1 MRFETLREFIIVAKH
16 LNITKAAQELYLSQP
31 SLSGR
36 IAALEKELGYLLF
49 DRSQN
54 KLALTPAGSVLLEY
68 AQRIAD
74 LHDEALE
81 KAQAAARRV
90 PTVKVATIEPS
101 SVYYG
106 MLPRNEACPF
116 SFVDLDINTSAI
128 DALLK
133 GTIDVA
139 IDSDYSAIDE
149 LREEGERLGIAFFR
163 IGMASASLSV
173 MAHHPLAGKARLARS
188 DLEGQTI
195 VINSGTH
202 FDRWSRMV
210 RWMLGEDVK
219 TGFRMNPL
227 DTMSNLSFTDFGDSL
242 YICGSESCRPH
253 LAQRSDVVLFDEID
267 GEQLLYPVALLCR
280 AQDVQ
285 DPEGPTARFVE
296 RFLGA

>member
-149 LREEGERLGIAFFR
+149 LREEGERC
-163 IGMASASLSV
+163 V
-173 MAHHPLAGKARLARS
+173 
-188 DLEGQTI
+188 
-195 VINSGTH
+195 
-202 FDRWSRMV
+202 
-210 RWMLGEDVK
+210 
-219 TGFRMNPL
+219 
-227 DTMSNLSFTDFGDSL
+227 
-242 YICGSESCRPH
+242 
-253 LAQRSDVVLFDEID
+253 
-267 GEQLLYPVALLCR
+267 
-280 AQDVQ
+280 
-285 DPEGPTARFVE
+285 
-296 RFLGA
+296 